1 MITVILCNRC
11 LVCLFIYFF
20 CLLVSVLVLRPGSV
34 VAQFRLLF
42 KNRLEDEKA
51 LAPLKK
57 AIQDGKLGPL
67 TVEPESLKIMKDI
80 EGICNHISELE

>member
-1 MITVILCNRC
+1 MVSCF
-11 LVCLFIYFF
+11 VYYFSF
-20 CLLVSVLVLRPGSV
+20 CLLVFVLVLRPGSV
-34 VAQFRLLF
+34 VAQFKLLF

-80 EGICNHISELE
+80 EGICNHILELE